1 MTSCSTVIALGMMPF
16 TLWAYSYALDT
27 GDLVIPFDKIAL
39 SIVSITLPVF
49 GGLLVKWKLP
59 RVAYICTKIGS
70 LSGFLFILVVVIMD
84 QIIFPGILNSISWQ
98 VCISAILL
106 PTLGL
111 IIGYTAAS
119 LFRQAD
125 SLKRTIA
132 LECGIQN
139 VGTAFTVLSLSFPFE
154 PIRNLLSRLFLL
166 QNKEMVSGSSGKS
179 DI

>member
-59 RVAYICTKIGS
+59 RVAYICTK
-70 LSGFLFILVVVIMD
+70 
-84 QIIFPGILNSISWQ
+84 
-98 VCISAILL
+98 
-106 PTLGL
+106 
-111 IIGYTAAS
+111 
-119 LFRQAD
+119 AD

-154 PIRNLLSRLFLL
+154 AQGNLTIFPMLFGFSQLGICCLVCFCYRIKKWCQVHLGKATSREE
-166 QNKEMVSGSSGKS
+166 QNESPEEMNGSRTTVPKCHE
-179 DI
+179 